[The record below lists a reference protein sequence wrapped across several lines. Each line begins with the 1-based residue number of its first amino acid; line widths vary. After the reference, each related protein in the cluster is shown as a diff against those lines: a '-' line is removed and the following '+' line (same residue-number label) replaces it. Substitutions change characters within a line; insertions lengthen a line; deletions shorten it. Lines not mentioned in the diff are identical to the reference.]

1 MSAINSGDE
10 RAQWNAM
17 RRLSEVSDE
26 LPTNMCF
33 LCSLQWQ
40 CYQCTGA
47 RVVQWWS
54 SEQVK
59 SALALSCPNE
69 ENRRGAVVVVVVT
82 SYQTGVSVI
91 VGSSLGL
98 TKASGVIEVMLI
110 VPSMLFGDTE
120 LRDWPATIDS
130 EPMLPE
136 MKGASAPKLR
146 MPTQVVRILKLLNRR
161 LLFRLDVTLSF
172 KSSFN
177 VFTLLMQI
185 RTIVHVG
192 RWCGRRR
199 WMTVWES

>member
-40 CYQCTGA
+40 CYQCTGV

-146 MPTQVVRILKLLNRR
+146 MPCWCKLGPSCMLGADAGGGGGW
-161 LLFRLDVTLSF
+161 LFEKARPAGGPSPLW
-172 KSSFN
+172 
-177 VFTLLMQI
+177 
-185 RTIVHVG
+185 
-192 RWCGRRR
+192 WCGGGGP
-199 WMTVWES
+199 WPW